1 MWCVRFLAHIHWNYS
16 LRGPEVLLIYHFCE
30 SIVSWGIT
38 EKWTCFAWLPAKCSN
53 RARIFKQLFGDLLA
67 ALALWKPKCRF
78 PFCGRSVSKRKT
90 HSTLSSSKMADEGD
104 VQAPSYFQLARVRK
118 GALKKKNISVIK
130 NHKFIPRFFK
140 QPTFCSHCKDFIWWV
155 LVFMY
160 SHVFTWRL
168 PDAWCHSRKSKLCFA
183 AFNCRIA
190 SVQIDLLLTPD
201 NYAYLFKFFFKW
213 RNFFYIVLQ

>member
-1 MWCVRFLAHIHWNYS
+1 MSYIPIRKQFILNKNNKFSVSFYFFLLRCVRFLAHIHWNYS
-16 LRGPEVLLIYHFCE
+16 RRGPEVLLICHFCE
-30 SIVSWGIT
+30 SIVSWGIAG
-38 EKWTCFAWLPAKCSN
+38 KWTCFAWLPAKCSN
-53 RARIFKQLFGDLLA
+53 RARIFNQLFGDLLT

-160 SHVFTWRL
+160 SDVFTWRL
-168 PDAWCHSRKSKLCFA
+168 PDATAGNLNYA
-183 AFNCRIA
+183 
-190 SVQIDLLLTPD
+190 LPLLT
-201 NYAYLFKFFFKW
+201 AASSVC
-213 RNFFYIVLQ
+213 R